1 MCLCDK
7 KVLDESLLICNLMI
21 FMYVVTALFTVDNG
35 SSTTVVVQVTV
46 PPGYTVKTS
55 SRGDDPLVERTPSP
69 APAEQLSTDIIHTV
83 QETPSPLVEQHCI
96 NATPS
101 VSATNKKRKRKQL
114 VSIHS

>member
-35 SSTTVVVQVTV
+35 SSTTVVEQVTA
-46 PPGYTVKTS
+46 PPGYTIETS

-69 APAEQLSTDIIHTV
+69 APAEQLSTDIIYTV
-83 QETPSPLVEQHCI
+83 EESPSPLVEETPSPLIPWCHI
-96 NATPS
+96 
-101 VSATNKKRKRKQL
+101 
-114 VSIHS
+114 